1 MDQTVLANEQID
13 EKGCSWR
20 SGAKVQE
27 KYLRQWFIKTTAYAK
42 VIRCINQLTW
52 ISLKFRKLLPTLK
65 FSCKTFVFY
74 THWTGLIFLY
84 ILLANNKKTDFFY
97 NMSKLL
103 TLTVPV
109 GWTVWSGWQP
119 VEGREEAPETVDR
132 QLWWHQDWF
141 QIEGTNLSNYK
152 TCLHWIHAVSFSLIS
167 GYVLNLSDI
176 TSYVYDE

>member
-84 ILLANNKKTDFFY
+84 ILFYFWQTIKKLIFFIICQNYWHLQSLLDGLSEVDDNLWKDVKKLQRRWIGNCDGTRIDF
-97 NMSKLL
+97 KLK
-103 TLTVPV
+103 V
-109 GWTVWSGWQP
+109 
-119 VEGREEAPETVDR
+119 
-132 QLWWHQDWF
+132 
-141 QIEGTNLSNYK
+141 QIWVIIK
-152 TCLHWIHAVSFSLIS
+152 H
-167 GYVLNLSDI
+167 
-176 TSYVYDE
+176 VYTEFMQFHSP